1 LKRKDVA
8 EAIVE
13 LRAIPVIYVA
23 GEPGRPHAEEA
34 PKAFNRLETQLPTLH
49 GRHFYGAVVGD
60 EYRAC
65 VAEQPGDEVP
75 GIVHWTLPGGRYRR
89 VRIADWEAHRD
100 QIGPIATD
108 LASRSDYD
116 PTRPLIEYYRSQREL
131 QVLAPVR

>member
-1 LKRKDVA
+1 MA

-13 LRAIPVIYVA
+13 LRAIPVIYIA

-34 PKAFNRLETQLPTLH
+34 PKAFNRLEAQLPTLK

-65 VAEQPGDEVP
+65 VAERPGDEAL
-75 GIVHWTLPGGRYRR
+75 GAVHWTLPGGRYRR
-89 VRIADWEAHRD
+89 ARITDWEAHRD
-100 QIGPIATD
+100 QIGPTAAD
-108 LASRSDYD
+108 LVSQPDYD

-131 QVLAPVR
+131 LMLAPVR